1 METDKM
7 VDGLSIALDMD
18 TFVHIIKTLVLI
30 VCVLFSV
37 FLERVKNYERFNPD
51 NKDRSYI
58 YK

>member
-1 METDKM
+1 M